1 MEAMATTKSSSQMTV
16 IPVTPQPTDGT
27 ALTSEGAANATSA
40 SGSNSTTNV
49 VRADDSGASD
59 EVALVAGIVGG
70 ICFLAAVILVVVLLF
85 WRKHNVQQAREIETI
100 KEEFFSSATPGDI
113 SMRQPSQ
120 YQRIDEVTLSSLG
133 SGTNVTYTDLSANR
147 SQITYDTFQS
157 GTAGYTHLPATATST
172 PASPYFGPIRSS
184 GK

>member
-1 MEAMATTKSSSQMTV
+1 
-16 IPVTPQPTDGT
+16 
-27 ALTSEGAANATSA
+27 
-40 SGSNSTTNV
+40 

-70 ICFLAAVILVVVLLF
+70 FCFLAAVILVVVLLF
-85 WRKHNVQQAREIETI
+85 WRKHNAQQAREIETI

-113 SMRQPSQ
+113 SGDISVRQPSQ

-133 SGTNVTYTDLSANR
+133 SGTNVTYSDLSANR

-157 GTAGYTHLPATATST
+157 GTAGYTHLPATATSSPT
-172 PASPYFGPIRSS
+172 SPYFEPIRRS